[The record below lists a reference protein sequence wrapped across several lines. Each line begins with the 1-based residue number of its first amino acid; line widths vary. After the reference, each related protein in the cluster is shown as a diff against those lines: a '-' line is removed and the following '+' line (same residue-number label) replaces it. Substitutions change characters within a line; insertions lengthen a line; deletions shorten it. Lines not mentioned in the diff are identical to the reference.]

1 MKTNSFIDLF
11 FLLFGF
17 SYSPRLFR
25 ACHFAPHTTSR
36 EVGTKKNIVKL
47 DYINIYVIDGK
58 FMFFAAVCWL
68 GIKYK
73 DGT

>member
-1 MKTNSFIDLF
+1 MLVT
-11 FLLFGF
+11 LLLTLQVEKLG
-17 SYSPRLFR
+17 P
-25 ACHFAPHTTSR
+25 
-36 EVGTKKNIVKL
+36 KKNIVKL